1 MADTYRPPPRN
12 GGGRRHT
19 NDDPPYRANSPPRR
33 GDDSGYS
40 FRGAA
45 GGDSY
50 RPAQFTFNAPGPQ
63 ARFPD
68 VQPPARKKP
77 GKGFNGRQQNK
88 PHQGGRPGWQNKPF
102 FKPRAA
108 HDRAILKHVDDDT
121 TTEQMTGMNGDNQP
135 KFAEYISSSEDE
147 SESDDSSDE
156 DENDGE
162 SRKKRVKTDK
172 ADGDEKP
179 KWSNPDPYSVLP
191 PPDAVAGPKK
201 DIVQTIR
208 KAKVETAAQAAGTNA
223 VKENA
228 DFISFDFGENADDD
242 DEDDDGQ
249 HSVGEPPAPASTDYV
264 MPTDQELLDR
274 FNSTQNMKG
283 NKRKRG
289 VEEATSLG
297 DIVEEWLPNHTNP
310 TPWLQP
316 DPAFTSSVGLKLHK
330 EILDFYD
337 YVRPHR
343 HEEELRDGIIDRL
356 QRDLKYYRQAG
367 QSVGNIEIRS
377 FGSFPAGL
385 YLPTADMDLV
395 ALSSDYLDHGQK
407 SLCQNRKHMWKM
419 SDHFNRST
427 LPAPGSVA
435 PVIGAKVPLVKFV
448 DGHTGIKVDLSF
460 ENDSGLHAN
469 KTFQGWKEEFPE
481 MPVLVMII
489 KQLLAMRGLNE
500 VHTGGIGGFTIICLV
515 VSMLQLM
522 PESVRNGMDFNARY
536 GELLLNFLDLYGNKF
551 SLMNTG
557 IQMKPPGYFNKNDRP
572 SIGKAKLGRLMI
584 IDPNRNDND
593 ISGGSTYANKVFE
606 TFSGARAAI
615 QRRLN
620 QVRAGQAGDGSILGC
635 VLGGNYSS
643 FREQR
648 DRLDRI
654 DRQDAARDQPQ
665 PQSYRQPPPVQ
676 QYYNGMYERAPSP
689 RRGQAYDRWHND
701 YSFQPLPQQYSQYQQ
716 YPPPHGLPARPA
728 LAPHRAPEPANNGPA
743 GKKQKQKNKPKPKKV
758 KPVEAGPST
767 AKEKKQKAKTKKK
780 SNKKESNK
788 KTTGKKAA
796 KNAK

>member
-1 MADTYRPPPRN
+1 MADTYRPTPR
-12 GGGRRHT
+12 GARRHI
-19 NDDPPYRANSPPRR
+19 NDDPPYRAHSPPQRADNH
-33 GDDSGYS
+33 GDSGYS

-50 RPAQFTFNAPGPQ
+50 RPAEFNFRALGPQ
-63 ARFPD
+63 TRFSD
-68 VQPPARKKP
+68 VQPPPRKRPLKD
-77 GKGFNGRQQNK
+77 NK
-88 PHQGGRPGWQNKPF
+88 KKSQQGGRPPWQPRA

-108 HDRAILKHVDDDT
+108 HDRAILKHVDDET
-121 TTEQMTGMNGDNQP
+121 TSEQMIGMNGGTQP
-135 KFAEYISSSEDE
+135 KFAEYISSTEDD
-147 SESDDSSDE
+147 SDSDVSSDE
-156 DENDGE
+156 DEGNGQA
-162 SRKKRVKTDK
+162 RKKRVKTK
-172 ADGDEKP
+172 NADGDDKP

-208 KAKVETAAQAAGTNA
+208 KAKVEAAANAAGTNA

-228 DFISFDFGENADDD
+228 DFISFDFGDDAVD
-242 DEDDDGQ
+242 DVDEDHEDQ

-264 MPTDQELLDR
+264 MPTEQELPDR
-274 FNSTQNMKG
+274 LAGTHKG

-289 VEEATSLG
+289 AEQATSLG
-297 DIVEEWLPNHTNP
+297 DIVDEWLPNHTNP
-310 TPWLQP
+310 TPWIQP

-343 HEEELRDGIIDRL
+343 HEEELRAGIIDRL
-356 QRDLKYYRQAG
+356 QRDLQYFRQIG
-367 QSVGNIEIRS
+367 PNVNKIEVRS

-395 ALSSDYLDHGQK
+395 ALSSDYLDHGLK
-407 SLCQNRKHMWKM
+407 RLCQIRKHMWKM
-419 SDHFNRST
+419 SDHFNRSR
-427 LPAPGSVA
+427 LPAPGTVA

-460 ENDSGLHAN
+460 ENDSGLTAN
-469 KTFQGWKEEFPE
+469 QTFQQWKKDYPE

-489 KQLLAMRGLNE
+489 KQMLAMRGLNE

-522 PESVRNGMDFNARY
+522 PESVRNGFDFNARY

-551 SLMNTG
+551 SLINTG
-557 IQMKPPGYFNKNDRP
+557 IQMEPPGYFNKKDRP
-572 SIGKAKLGRLMI
+572 SIGKAKHGRLMI

-593 ISGGSTYANKVFE
+593 ISGGSANANKVFE

-620 QVRAGQAGDGSILGC
+620 QVRTGQANDGSILGC

-648 DRLDRI
+648 ERLDRI
-654 DRQDAARDQPQ
+654 DRQYTARDQPP

-676 QYYNGMYERAPSP
+676 QYYNDMRARAPSP
-689 RRGQAYDRWHND
+689 RRGQAYDRLDNEN
-701 YSFQPLPQQYSQYQQ
+701 SFQPPVQQYHAQ
-716 YPPPHGLPARPA
+716 YPQYPSSHDLPARPLPTPYRA
-728 LAPHRAPEPANNGPA
+728 LEPANNGPVS
-743 GKKQKQKNKPKPKKV
+743 KKQKKNKPKPNKM
-758 KPVEAGPST
+758 KP
-767 AKEKKQKAKTKKK
+767 
-780 SNKKESNK
+780 
-788 KTTGKKAA
+788 
-796 KNAK
+796 